1 MYTYLNTSTNIDS
14 LLHIIDTDSILHV
27 AWTNAEKDSIETLA
41 EKCAFTN
48 GKSIINAR
56 AIWSTFDTLAVNIMA
71 CEIPNPS
78 SSRISGIQISEA
90 TEDVS
95 SISIYPNPAK
105 GSVTISIP
113 NNEEAMLV
121 EFIDISG
128 RIVKSINLNPSDM
141 QVVDVS
147 SISAGWY
154 AVSVTRPISG
164 RFAKP
169 IFIEN

>member
-1 MYTYLNTSTNIDS
+1 MYTYYDTSTNIDS
-14 LLHIIDTDSILHV
+14 LLNLIDIDSLLRV
-27 AWTNAEKDSIETLA
+27 TWTNAEKDSIETLA
-41 EKCAFTN
+41 ERCAFTN
-48 GKSIINAR
+48 GKSVINAR

-78 SSRISGIQISEA
+78 SSRISGIQISEE
-90 TEDVS
+90 TEEVS
-95 SISIYPNPAK
+95 TSSIYPNPAK
-105 GSVTISIP
+105 ASVTISIP
-113 NNEEAMLV
+113 NNEEGMLI
-121 EFIDISG
+121 EFIDVSG
-128 RIVKSINLNPSDM
+128 RIVKSINLSPSNM

-164 RFAKP
+164 RFVKP